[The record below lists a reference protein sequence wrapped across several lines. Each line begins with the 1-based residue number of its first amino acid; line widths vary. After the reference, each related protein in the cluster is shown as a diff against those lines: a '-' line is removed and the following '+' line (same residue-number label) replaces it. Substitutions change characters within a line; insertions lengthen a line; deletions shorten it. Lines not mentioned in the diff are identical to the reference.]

1 MGIAFFIFL
10 FANRFAQQAYL
21 LLGVELILAGLL
33 ARLHDPGSTAFHGY
47 DRHRPKIT
55 GP

>member
-1 MGIAFFIFL
+1 VGIAFFIFL

-33 ARLHDPGSTAFHGY
+33 ARLHNPVTT
-47 DRHRPKIT
+47 RIT
-55 GP
+55 